1 MYPVL
6 FCIVERIV
14 YVSCSF
20 FVQYNELTSIFKSC
34 DSIKILVFYLY
45 FANVASKLQI
55 PVI

>member
-6 FCIVERIV
+6 SCIVERIV

-45 FANVASKLQI
+45 LANVASKLQI
-55 PVI
+55 SVI